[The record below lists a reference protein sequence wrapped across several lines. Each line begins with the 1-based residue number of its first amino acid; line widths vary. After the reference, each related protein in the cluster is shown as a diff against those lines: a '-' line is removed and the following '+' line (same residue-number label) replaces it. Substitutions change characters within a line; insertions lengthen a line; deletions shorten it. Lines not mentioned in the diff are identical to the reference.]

1 MSERRGR
8 RKSRPFTK
16 GEGKYYFNVQSGNQ
30 MITISR
36 SSKEKAMDA
45 FQQYQRIG
53 KNCEWLGCWN
63 GEEFEE
69 ATAPEL
75 HAS

>member
-1 MSERRGR
+1 
-8 RKSRPFTK
+8 
-16 GEGKYYFNVQSGNQ
+16 

-45 FQQYQRIG
+45 YQQYQRIG
-53 KNCEWLGCWN
+53 KNGEWLGCWN

-69 ATAPEL
+69 ATVPEL

>member
-1 MSERRGR
+1 
-8 RKSRPFTK
+8 
-16 GEGKYYFNVQSGNQ
+16 
-30 MITISR
+30 
-36 SSKEKAMDA
+36 MDA
-45 FQQYQRIG
+45 YQQYQRIG